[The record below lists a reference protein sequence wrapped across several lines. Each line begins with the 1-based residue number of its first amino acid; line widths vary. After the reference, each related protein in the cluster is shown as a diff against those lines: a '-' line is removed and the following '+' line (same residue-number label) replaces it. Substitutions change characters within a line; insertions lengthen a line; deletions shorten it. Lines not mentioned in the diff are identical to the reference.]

1 MDSPDPLYHPVLS
14 VPVVT
19 IPGMSGDQALGA
31 ELVLRSGGQPVSEA
45 AIGAELLVRE
55 RAGRPVLDDVEPAP
69 LRACLRYEV

>member
-1 MDSPDPLYHPVLS
+1 MDSPDPLYHPVS
-14 VPVVT
+14 PVPAAT
-19 IPGMSGDQALGA
+19 LPGLSGDQALGA

>member
-1 MDSPDPLYHPVLS
+1 M
-14 VPVVT
+14 
-19 IPGMSGDQALGA
+19 GA

>member
-1 MDSPDPLYHPVLS
+1 MDSPDPLYHPVSS
-14 VPVVT
+14 VPAAT
-19 IPGMSGDQALGA
+19 LPRLSGDQTPGA
-31 ELVLRSGGQPVSEA
+31 ELVLRSGDQPAPEA